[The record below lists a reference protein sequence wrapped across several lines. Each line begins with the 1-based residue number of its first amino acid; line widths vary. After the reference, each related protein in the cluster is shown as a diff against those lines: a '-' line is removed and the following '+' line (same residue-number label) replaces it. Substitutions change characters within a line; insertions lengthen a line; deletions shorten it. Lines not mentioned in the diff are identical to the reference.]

1 MRPDDFVTVC
11 THTTCYHV
19 AGVDYT
25 VWAWI
30 EDQVLNEQNLMEGL
44 QRKEQHTADER
55 IRLEEQRAYFAQ
67 RLASIDTEIDRL
79 KTLFTSGLF
88 TLQEIARDKKR
99 LDISRTEIEKQ
110 IAEVDGR
117 LSSLGGS
124 PDIAEKLLE
133 RVRALKQKTATLTD
147 GGKREIIELLDTDV
161 ILYTKDQAP

>member
-1 MRPDDFVTVC
+1 MAAC
-11 THTTCYHV
+11 
-19 AGVDYT
+19 
-25 VWAWI
+25 
-30 EDQVLNEQNLMEGL
+30 
-44 QRKEQHTADER
+44 
-55 IRLEEQRAYFAQ
+55 IR

-124 PDIAEKLLE
+124 PDITKKLLE
-133 RVRALKQKTATLTD
+133 RVRALKQK
-147 GGKREIIELLDTDV
+147 
-161 ILYTKDQAP
+161 PPP